1 MMTFDDILGAA
12 QELPAADKARLIAA
26 LWDSVPPEEWAAPSE
41 EWVAEA
47 QRRSAEVDAGRMP
60 ASPWPEVRQRA
71 RRKAGL
77 DG

>member
-1 MMTFDDILGAA
+1 MATFDDVLATA
-12 QELPAADKARLIAA
+12 QNLPASDRVRLMDA
-26 LWDSVPPEEWAAPSE
+26 LWESMEPTDWPAPSD
-41 EWVAEA
+41 EWLAEA
-47 QRRSAEVDAGRMP
+47 QRRSAEYDAGKMS